1 MPHTKIC
8 LPSECVFKNRTIK
21 KMQLK
26 HFEHLANLERSIV
39 KEQFQKAVKAPVLP
53 FGPKI
58 GEQKRVE
65 GKQKPKERK
74 LGKEN
79 APQAARVT
87 AVTGDAK
94 IPNPYTA
101 GKTRQY
107 PKNPTEK
114 QIREQRGKTAALVA
128 NDGLT
133 PGQGGALGPM
143 HGQAAMHGRS
153 GKLLF
158 RPRLKSKTWVM

>member
-1 MPHTKIC
+1 
-8 LPSECVFKNRTIK
+8 
-21 KMQLK
+21 MQLK
-26 HFEHLANLERSIV
+26 HLEHLANLERSIV
-39 KEQFQKAVKAPVLP
+39 KQQFQRAVKAPVLP

-58 GEQKRVE
+58 GEEKRKE

-74 LGKEN
+74 PGKDN
-79 APQAARVT
+79 TPQAATLT
-87 AVTGDAK
+87 AVTGDVK

-114 QIREQRGKTAALVA
+114 QIREQKGKTAALVA

-133 PGQGGALGPM
+133 PGQGGALGLM
-143 HGQAAMHGRS
+143 NEQAAMYGRS
-153 GKLLF
+153 GKPLY
-158 RPRLKSKTWVM
+158 RPRLKSKTQVM